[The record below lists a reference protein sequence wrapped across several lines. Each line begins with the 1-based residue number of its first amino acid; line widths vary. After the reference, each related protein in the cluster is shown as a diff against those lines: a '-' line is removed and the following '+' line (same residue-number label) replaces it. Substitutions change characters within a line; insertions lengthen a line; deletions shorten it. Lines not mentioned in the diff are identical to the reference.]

1 VSVPDLPKHLRPRWR
16 YLAVGLETWPGATI
30 DRRSVQASVWSAA
43 RSLYGDV
50 GAADIDLTVVRF
62 EGGDGSWDAIVR
74 THRGEVER
82 ARAVLAS
89 LGAIDGADVGVVVRG
104 TSGTVRAC
112 EEKYIGGR
120 PEASDQSD
128 VAFGNAT
135 RRAVQR
141 GERVDVHV
149 ESAFVAA
156 TTLDLQ

>member
-1 VSVPDLPKHLRPRWR
+1 MPDLPKHLRPRWR
-16 YLAVGLETWPGATI
+16 YLAVSLETWPDASL
-30 DRRSVQASVWSAA
+30 DRRSVQSSVWSAA

-50 GAADIDLTVVRF
+50 GAADLDLTVIRF

-74 THRGEVER
+74 THRGEVDR
-82 ARAVLAS
+82 ARAVLGS
-89 LGAIDGADVGVVVRG
+89 IGAVDGDDVGVAVRG

-120 PEASDQSD
+120 PEPTDQSD
-128 VAFGNAT
+128 VAFGNAQ